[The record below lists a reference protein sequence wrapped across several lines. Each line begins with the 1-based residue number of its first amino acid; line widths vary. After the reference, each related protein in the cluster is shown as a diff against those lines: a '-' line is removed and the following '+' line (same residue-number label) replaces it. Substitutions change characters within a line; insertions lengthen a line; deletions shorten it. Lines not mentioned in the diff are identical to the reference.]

1 MTNIAIFITGASK
14 GIGEACALHF
24 ARRGYLTLA
33 GVRLAEDGARLQ
45 EEAGENLIPLQ
56 VDVTRPEQIRAAVER
71 ITEEV
76 GEAGLVGLV
85 NNAGVAVAGPM
96 EFTEIED
103 LRWQFEVNYFGQV
116 AVTQAVM
123 PLLRKAKGRVVNIS
137 SVSGRFVYPFF
148 GPYAG
153 SKHAL
158 EVFTDAL
165 RRELLP
171 WGIEAISVE
180 PGAIATPIWDTSLQ
194 SANQRTAKLSEQ
206 AHAYYGNAF
215 ERIRQSAMRS
225 GIRGLPAQVVA
236 EVVYKAVTAR
246 RPKTR
251 YVVGRRAK
259 WTVYLFRHLPD
270 RLIDRVVKRAL
281 YR

>member
-1 MTNIAIFITGASK
+1 MAKGAIFITGAAK

-24 ARRGYLTLA
+24 ARLGWLTFA
-33 GVRLAEDGARLQ
+33 GVRREEDGQRLRQ
-45 EEAGENLIPLQ
+45 EAGEKLIPLQ
-56 VDVTRPEQIRAAVER
+56 VDVTKPEQVQAAGDR
-71 ITEEV
+71 IAAEV
-76 GEAGLVGLV
+76 GEAGLLGLV

-96 EFTEIED
+96 EFTELED
-103 LRWQFEVNYFGQV
+103 IRWQFEVNYFGQI

-123 PLLRKAKGRVVNIS
+123 PLLRKAKGRVVNMS

-158 EVFTDAL
+158 EAFTDAL

-171 WGIEAISVE
+171 WGIEVISVE

-194 SANQRTAKLSEQ
+194 SANQRTVKLTQQ
-206 AHAYYGNAF
+206 AHEYYGEVF
-215 ERIRQSAMRS
+215 DRIRQGAMRS
-225 GIRGLPAQVVA
+225 GTRGLPAQAVA
-236 EVVYKAVTAR
+236 DVVYKAITAS

-270 RLIDRVVKRAL
+270 RLIDAVVKRVL
-281 YR
+281 YK